1 MKLYRLALVD
11 EYIPAFRAFYEP
23 RNHQSVGA
31 KNCDIRFIRTL
42 QGDIDD
48 FEFEAFPADVFGAD
62 MPTGISSPVFHVIE
76 ADGSHRYYYLQGRQL
91 NSKPATGIYIKNGK
105 KYSNSK

>member
-1 MKLYRLALVD
+1 
-11 EYIPAFRAFYEP
+11 
-23 RNHQSVGA
+23 
-31 KNCDIRFIRTL
+31 
-42 QGDIDD
+42 
-48 FEFEAFPADVFGAD
+48 VFGAD

-76 ADGSHRYYYLQGRQL
+76 ADGSHRYFDLQGRQL